1 MLEHET
7 NFNPTDTSK
16 RNLYQHDTLDA
27 PLSHRT
33 PTKLSFPT
41 YCFPRHH
48 RTLVLQ
54 RAATRAKLVKNLR
67 NAAQALAALQAKQQ
81 QEGVAPPQQAGGAM
95 GMVSETGG
103 IPPRQQ
109 PPLIGGDT
117 AEAVALCVAIEQC
130 LFHRIRVK
138 DFGVIPF
145 WAFLERVERLPLT
158 MGEGG
163 AGRPGPRERRLA
175 SVRNTVGAVASLS
188 NVSTPL
194 GRARAWIRQCL
205 VCKCLESCVA
215 ALLEEDRLVKVFY
228 EPTALARCREGSIIL
243 LRLCAALEAFDVAID
258 TDQSALDTPPRWPIL
273 EEEEEWD
280 RLAEE
285 ESSGAAAA
293 AAAASGTHARTAS
306 RSFDETTV
314 AGGAM
319 GRSAAAATAR
329 GPPAEHG
336 SVSWFQE
343 QRQRQ
348 REEEAAAAG
357 RRSDV
362 GGWAASALSEID
374 QLANG
379 NWNEQLDDVLA
390 TVSSKVDK
398 AVQSLD
404 ETINDIFGDNDD
416 VDNDDNKAKANSS
429 GGTRD
434 GWVELRGGTAKSASA
449 LLHPEEA
456 ARDAAAAAAA
466 AATGDEHLAP
476 SSWRKMT
483 AAGGPRAGAGG
494 YPGAFVMGGRRGGA
508 KGRGRV
514 FGVPLEDLVLNPER
528 CRRGTLDPALG
539 VPDAVLSLIEAL
551 SEEGCR
557 NSPGLFL
564 READETELVKVV
576 KSLDKA
582 NTLPGRRGGGRSG
595 DSSSSPAWLVSR
607 LTGGGEGTAE
617 EEKSG
622 GKGALGVSPHAVA
635 NALVYFLHR
644 LPEPLLTFRRREAFL
659 ACEAIPD
666 LDARIRNVQLLVEDL
681 PWAHKPLLLA
691 LANLCGTIA
700 PPKNSLPP
708 PPPERRRPA
717 PKTSDDVN
725 SAAFLTEGVTIID
738 ETELE
743 AAEEVG
749 VIGGV
754 AVRDAVEALAPA
766 LLRYPPPAVGGG
778 GEGAGAAAGGARR
791 LDWEEEIA
799 AAAVVELI
807 FSEQRRV
814 LAGIR
819 ADQKRRE
826 ERLSRKVE
834 RLEQLHKMLEAS
846 VYLKRPAHLA
856 IVISIWRRLEGVE
869 HEMLVEAAE
878 RGEDAVGLVPLPARD
893 DKDGGGRSTRHDAA
907 PAAAGDGGTRHS
919 NKVPAA
925 VDEDRDV
932 RELETMLMG
941 LEADEEDYDSVPFAE
956 FTADGEA
963 ELAEACCVAAG
974 EGAEKGET
982 APEPPPDVVGE
993 GNRGSEATM
1002 SGANDG
1008 VDRGGGG
1015 GGGGDGRNTSPAF
1028 TIGEDADEGDV
1039 GGLQASTVT
1048 TTSPQPTASASDL
1061 ESTQALLGSIADTL
1075 TPAAANG
1082 DEDPRSD
1089 AGRPLLATRSELAL
1103 VHLMEEAEQ
1112 EPGVLAG
1119 AGESGPPG
1127 PTSGSSPRS
1136 SGGGIDGAGD
1146 GGWSGRHR
1154 SRGGQSGFDD
1164 VLSVGS
1170 TAFGSSDAAWK
1181 GGVGSGSGG
1190 NPGHHDATKAGGGVG
1205 GSGAGS
1211 TDGSSATEISRKGA
1225 VQPAAAAASY
1235 AAGEAKT
1242 AAANLS
1248 ESSMAAA
1255 GKSESAPP
1263 AASPVFSLGH
1273 ERWITCGFTSAHTVG
1288 RREEEEAS
1296 VGRALRDA
1304 SSVLALDSMNYFLA
1318 RYPRSA
1324 AKAVKSCARR
1334 HAISRGGGDSCPF
1347 PVHAGDITRV
1357 VATLLSLQQP
1367 SPASGEPAGADAKR
1381 GGGGAAAAPAES
1393 GDARALRL
1401 AALPSW
1407 RLLDAPNAVQEAFS
1421 CGVLVMEKA
1430 QAAGG
1435 VGGGGGGGGRSHHH
1449 MRYEES
1455 LLEMRRVLH
1464 ACILHAPSSV
1474 EGFWAAAAVEGGVW
1488 PDPGDMIPSAP
1499 DVTGGANGDHKNHEP
1514 VALSKQLRRVLGL
1527 AELDLRPED
1536 LPLLGG
1542 MATLGP
1548 TGAPSPGK
1556 KSASFGETSVDD
1568 RVDWSRGRSV
1578 SSSSGMD
1585 VAAVPATGSSSSS
1598 SDWLLAGETARAGMI
1613 ESVAAENS
1621 GRPGGTRVVDD
1632 GVFQA
1637 RLLCP
1642 SQILSAAEA
1651 RALANHLPATVA
1663 SSDWVSLYSNARHGA
1678 SLKTLLARCAGWQPT
1693 YVVIEARVT
1702 GPPGSRSG
1710 DGKTSSSSSL
1720 PAGEAGG
1727 DSGIEGGVAAASKV
1741 EGPSVAVPGEE
1752 EKHAAAAEGTVVF
1765 GGFASGSPW
1774 KDMGRAFAGDG
1785 GCFLF
1790 AFDRNDAS
1798 AGGETPIGMETPGA
1812 AGGGAALRVYP
1823 WVGSDRCFMT
1833 SDAAVGLGMGGGGDG
1848 GNFGFLLNA
1857 DLGSGSTGPCGTFG
1871 NPGLAA
1877 PSGRGAA
1884 ESSSSSG
1891 GVFEVVS
1898 VEVWGFQALKGRG
1911 DDDGLTRI
1919 AL

>member
-1 MLEHET
+1 M
-7 NFNPTDTSK
+7 SW
-16 RNLYQHDTLDA
+16 
-27 PLSHRT
+27 LSSIISGPQDSRDSG
-33 PTKLSFPT
+33 KQVEA
-41 YCFPRHH
+41 R
-48 RTLVLQ
+48 Q
-54 RAATRAKLVKNLR
+54 RAATRARLVKNLR

-81 QEGVAPPQQAGGAM
+81 QEGVAPPQQASGAM

-103 IPPRQQ
+103 IPRRQQ

-158 MGEGG
+158 IGGGG

-194 GRARAWIRQCL
+194 GRARAWVRQCL

-258 TDQSALDTPPRWPIL
+258 TDQSALNTPPRWPIL

-280 RLAEE
+280 RRAEE
-285 ESSGAAAA
+285 ASSAAAAAA
-293 AAAASGTHARTAS
+293 AAAASGTRARTAPG
-306 RSFDETTV
+306 SFDETAV

-319 GRSAAAATAR
+319 GRSAAAGTAR
-329 GPPAEHG
+329 VPPAEHG

-357 RRSDV
+357 RRSDM

-416 VDNDDNKAKANSS
+416 VNNNDSKAKASSS

-466 AATGDEHLAP
+466 ATGDEQIA
-476 SSWRKMT
+476 SSS
-483 AAGGPRAGAGG
+483 GAGG

-582 NTLPGRRGGGRSG
+582 NTLPGRRGGGGSG
-595 DSSSSPAWLVSR
+595 SSASSPAWLVSR

-622 GKGALGVSPHAVA
+622 GRGALGVSPQAVA
-635 NALVYFLHR
+635 TALVYFLHR

-681 PWAHKPLLLA
+681 PWAHQPLLLA
-691 LANLCGTIA
+691 LASLCGTIA
-700 PPKNSLPP
+700 PPKNSLPLP
-708 PPPERRRPA
+708 PPGRRRPA
-717 PKTSDDVN
+717 PKTSIDVN
-725 SAAFLTEGVTIID
+725 SAAILTEGVTIID

-743 AAEEVG
+743 AAEEIGVG
-749 VIGGV
+749 GGV
-754 AVRDAVEALAPA
+754 AVRDAAEALAPA

-778 GEGAGAAAGGARR
+778 GEGAGATAGAARR

-807 FSEQRRV
+807 FTEQRRV
-814 LAGIR
+814 LAGMR
-819 ADQKRRE
+819 AEQKQRE

-856 IVISIWRRLEGVE
+856 IVISIWRRLERVE
-869 HEMLVEAAE
+869 HEMLLEAAE
-878 RGEDAVGLVPLPARD
+878 RGEDAVGLVPLPARGD
-893 DKDGGGRSTRHDAA
+893 EDGGGRNTRHAAA

-919 NKVPAA
+919 NKAPAA

-932 RELETMLMG
+932 RELESMLMG
-941 LEADEEDYDSVPFAE
+941 LEAEEEDYENIPFAE
-956 FTADGEA
+956 LTADGEA
-963 ELAEACCVAAG
+963 ELAEAAASADKEEEEEACFIAAD

-982 APEPPPDVVGE
+982 VPEPLPAASSVGE

-1015 GGGGDGRNTSPAF
+1015 GSGGGSRNTSPAF
-1028 TIGEDADEGDV
+1028 TIGEDADEGDA
-1039 GGLQASTVT
+1039 GGLQSSTT
-1048 TTSPQPTASASDL
+1048 ETTSPPPAASASDL

-1075 TPAAANG
+1075 APAAAAGGG
-1082 DEDPRSD
+1082 DSGSD
-1089 AGRPLLATRSELAL
+1089 TSRPLLATRSELAL

-1127 PTSGSSPRS
+1127 PTSETSPRS
-1136 SGGGIDGAGD
+1136 SGGGIGGAG
-1146 GGWSGRHR
+1146 GGGGSGRHR

-1170 TAFGSSDAAWK
+1170 TAFGSSDAAGK
-1181 GGVGSGSGG
+1181 GGVGSGSGD
-1190 NPGHHDATKAGGGVG
+1190 NPRHHDGTKAAGGFG

-1211 TDGSSATEISRKGA
+1211 TDGSSAAEISRKGV

-1235 AAGEAKT
+1235 AAGDAK
-1242 AAANLS
+1242 AAAAGLS

-1288 RREEEEAS
+1288 RREEEGAS

-1324 AKAVKSCARR
+1324 ARAVKSCARR
-1334 HAISRGGGDSCPF
+1334 HAMSRGGGDSCPF

-1357 VATLLSLQQP
+1357 IATLLSLQQP
-1367 SPASGEPAGADAKR
+1367 SPASGEPATADTKS
-1381 GGGGAAAAPAES
+1381 GGRGGAAAAPAES

-1407 RLLDAPNAVQEAFS
+1407 RLLDAPNAIQEAFS
-1421 CGVLVMEKA
+1421 CGVLVMERA
-1430 QAAGG
+1430 QAKGG
-1435 VGGGGGGGGRSHHH
+1435 SGGGGGGGRSHHH

-1474 EGFWAAAAVEGGVW
+1474 EGFWAAASVEGGVS
-1488 PDPGDMIPSAP
+1488 PDPGDMIPSSP
-1499 DVTGGANGDHKNHEP
+1499 DVTGGEDGDHENREP
-1514 VALSKQLRRVLGL
+1514 VALSKQLVRVLGL
-1527 AELDLRPED
+1527 AELDLRAED
-1536 LPLLGG
+1536 LPLLGD
-1542 MATLGP
+1542 MAAVGP

-1556 KSASFGETSVDD
+1556 KNASFGETSVDD
-1568 RVDWSRGRSV
+1568 RVGWSGGRSV

-1585 VAAVPATGSSSSS
+1585 GAAVPATGSSSSS

-1663 SSDWVSLYSNARHGA
+1663 SSDWVGLYSNARHGA

-1693 YVVIEARVT
+1693 YVVIEARIT

-1710 DGKTSSSSSL
+1710 GGKASSSSSSSSSSSL
-1720 PAGEAGG
+1720 PAREAGG
-1727 DSGIEGGVAAASKV
+1727 DSGIEGGAAAAASKA
-1741 EGPSVAVPGEE
+1741 EGPSVAVAGEE
-1752 EKHAAAAEGTVVF
+1752 EKHAAAVEGTVVF

-1790 AFDRNDAS
+1790 AFDRDDAL
-1798 AGGETPIGMETPGA
+1798 AGGETPIGIETPGT

-1823 WVGSDRCFMT
+1823 WAGSDRCFMT

-1848 GNFGFLLNA
+1848 GNFGFLLSA

-1884 ESSSSSG
+1884 ESSSSG
-1891 GVFEVVS
+1891 GVFDVVS
-1898 VEVWGFQALKGRG
+1898 VEVWGFQASKGRD